1 MKQQKSLHRR
11 IQEGKDFTTILPA
24 LVFLGIFVYYPVVQ
38 VVRISF
44 TNWNLINDNFSYV
57 GMKNWIWL
65 FQGSG
70 TKYLINSLKVTA
82 LYTLG
87 ELTITIVGGMLFA
100 IILNRISTSFSIMR
114 ALVFL
119 PKYVAMS
126 SAAVVFIW
134 ILNTQNGILNYV
146 LELFGQ
152 NRVNWL
158 GDKNRALGSILM
170 LTGWRTVGYGMMIY
184 IASMRGIS
192 KNYYEAASIDGAS
205 KFVQFT
211 RITLPLL
218 SPTTLFL
225 FVTTFI
231 SAMKVFQSV
240 DVLTG
245 GGPYRSTE
253 VIVFMIYKYAMEDFR
268 MDRASTVAVFF
279 FIVLLAITAAT
290 MKVSSKRVSYDV

>member
-1 MKQQKSLHRR
+1 MMPSLFRKKSKQA
-11 IQEGKDFTTILPA
+11 GDFATVLPA
-24 LVFLGIFVYYPVVQ
+24 LFFLGLFVYYPVVQ

-44 TNWNLINDNFSYV
+44 TNWNLINDSYKYV
-57 GMKNWIWL
+57 GLKNWIWL

-70 TKYLINSLKVTA
+70 TKYLLNSLKVTA

-87 ELTITIVGGMLFA
+87 ELFVTIVGGLMLAMIFNKLA
-100 IILNRISTSFSIMR
+100 ASFSVMR

-119 PKYVAMS
+119 PKYIAMS
-126 SAAVVFIW
+126 SAAVIFLW
-134 ILNTQNGILNYV
+134 ILNTDNGILNFIIMKMGG
-146 LELFGQ
+146 EK
-152 NRVNWL
+152 VNWL
-158 GDKNRALGSILM
+158 GDKSRALLSILM
-170 LTGWRTVGYGMMIY
+170 LTGWRTIGYGMMIY
-184 IASMRGIS
+184 LASMRGIS
-192 KNYYEAASIDGAS
+192 TNYYEAASIDGAS
-205 KFVQFT
+205 KWKQFT

-240 DVLTG
+240 DVMTS

-279 FIVLLAITAAT
+279 FIILLIITAAT
-290 MKVSSKRVSYDV
+290 MRVSNRSVNYDV

>member
-1 MKQQKSLHRR
+1 MPSLSRKTSKKL
-11 IQEGKDFTTILPA
+11 GDFATVVPA
-24 LVFLGIFVYYPVVQ
+24 LFFLALFVYYPVVQ

-44 TNWNLINDNFSYV
+44 TNWNLINDSYKYV
-57 GMKNWIWL
+57 GLKNWVWL

-70 TKYLINSLKVTA
+70 TKYLLNSLKVTA

-87 ELTITIVGGMLFA
+87 ELIVTIVGGLMLAMIF
-100 IILNRISTSFSIMR
+100 NRITSSFSFMR

-119 PKYVAMS
+119 PKYIAMS
-126 SAAVVFIW
+126 SAAVIFLW
-134 ILNTQNGILNYV
+134 ILNTDNGILNY
-146 LELFGQ
+146 LIMKMGGAK
-152 NRVNWL
+152 VNWL
-158 GDKNRALGSILM
+158 GDKNRALLSILM
-170 LTGWRTVGYGMMIY
+170 LTGWRTIGYGMMIY
-184 IASMRGIS
+184 LAAMRGIS
-192 KNYYEAASIDGAS
+192 TNYYEAASIDGAS
-205 KFVQFT
+205 KWKQFT

-240 DVLTG
+240 DVMTS

-279 FIVLLAITAAT
+279 FIILLIITAAT
-290 MKVSSKRVSYDV
+290 MKVSNRSVNYDV

>member
-1 MKQQKSLHRR
+1 MKNQLLSPRNIAR
-11 IQEGKDFTTILPA
+11 TKDFATVLPA
-24 LVFLGIFVYYPVVQ
+24 LLFLAVIVYYPVVQ

-44 TNWNLINDNFSYV
+44 TDWNLINDNYKYV
-57 GMKNWIWL
+57 GMKNWTWI
-65 FQGSG
+65 FKGSG
-70 TKYLINSLKVTA
+70 TKYLINSMKVTA

-87 ELTITIVGGMLFA
+87 ELIITILGGLLFA
-100 IILNRISTSFSIMR
+100 MVFNRITSSFSIMR

-119 PKYVAMS
+119 PRYVAMS

-134 ILNTQNGILNYV
+134 ILNTENGILNFFLGY
-146 LELFGQ
+146 FGQ
-152 NRVNWL
+152 EKVNWL
-158 GDKNRALGSILM
+158 GDKNRALFSILM

-184 IASMRGIS
+184 VASMRGIS
-192 KNYYEAASIDGAS
+192 QTYYEAASIDGAS
-205 KFVQFT
+205 KWVQFS

-240 DVLTG
+240 DVLTS

-253 VIVFMIYKYAMEDFR
+253 VIVYMIYRYAMVDFR

-279 FIVLLAITAAT
+279 FFILLTITAAT
-290 MKVSSKRVSYDV
+290 MKISNKRVNYDA

>member
-1 MKQQKSLHRR
+1 MMPSLSRKKSKQA
-11 IQEGKDFTTILPA
+11 GDFATVIPA
-24 LVFLGIFVYYPVVQ
+24 LFFLGLFVYYPVVQ

-44 TNWNLINDNFSYV
+44 TNWNLINDSYKYV
-57 GMKNWIWL
+57 GLKNWIWL

-70 TKYLINSLKVTA
+70 TKYLLNSLKVTA
-82 LYTLG
+82 LYTFG
-87 ELTITIVGGMLFA
+87 ELFVTIVGGLMLAMIFNKLA
-100 IILNRISTSFSIMR
+100 ASFSVMR

-119 PKYVAMS
+119 PKYIAMS
-126 SAAVVFIW
+126 SAAVIFLW
-134 ILNTQNGILNYV
+134 ILNTDNGILNFIIMKMGG
-146 LELFGQ
+146 EK
-152 NRVNWL
+152 VNWL
-158 GDKNRALGSILM
+158 GDKSRALLSILM
-170 LTGWRTVGYGMMIY
+170 LTGWRTIGYGMMIY
-184 IASMRGIS
+184 LASMRGIS
-192 KNYYEAASIDGAS
+192 TNYYEAASIDGAS
-205 KFVQFT
+205 KWKQFT

-240 DVLTG
+240 DVMTS

-279 FIVLLAITAAT
+279 FIILLIITAAT
-290 MKVSSKRVSYDV
+290 MRVSNRSVNYDV